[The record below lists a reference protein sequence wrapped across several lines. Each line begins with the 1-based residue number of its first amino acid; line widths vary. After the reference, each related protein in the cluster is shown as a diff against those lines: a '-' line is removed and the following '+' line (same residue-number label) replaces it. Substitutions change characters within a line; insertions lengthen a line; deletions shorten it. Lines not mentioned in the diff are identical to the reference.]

1 MMLSF
6 EALDRGVTLVRLN
19 GRLDAAAAPKFLT
32 RLKASIDEGKTRL
45 ALDLAAVPFI
55 DSTGL
60 GSLVSALK
68 AARRVEGDVRL
79 IAPSQQVQKLLKLT
93 TLNRVFTIVETPES
107 AWT

>member
-1 MMLSF
+1 MMVFF
-6 EALDRGVTLVRLN
+6 ETLEQGVTLVRLN
-19 GRLDAAAAPKFLT
+19 GRLDAAAAPNFLA

-68 AARRVEGDVRL
+68 AARRAEGDVRL
-79 IAPSQQVQKLLKLT
+79 IAPSQQVQKLLQLT
-93 TLNRVFTIVETPES
+93 TLNRVFAIAETPEN
-107 AWT
+107 AWA